1 MTSVAATV
9 AVPDWAYEALPT
21 ELADEVR
28 SVVVPFLRPPDVAL
42 GQSVL
47 RGMSATRLSF
57 AQTLVRR
64 MVEHRWQIN
73 LQQCEIDEDSTG
85 FMAYDIQADELHIS
99 FGVYVYPPLPFDDSG
114 QPQMF
119 RSMQREFLGILL
131 DGPIDM
137 ERFERERHEFD
148 TQMWRGRSDSKVYGW
163 TIASRGT
170 RNFDQVVQALVDGHQ
185 PDLARL
191 DMTGGYIL
199 RNSGYYG
206 NGRMGTRAWLSYADT
221 DRALSTPYHVDLFSV
236 YLWRLVSFDLVD
248 ATARARN
255 PHAATLDAH
264 IKRHLGIGN
273 SSGLGTVAALQRWP
287 NRFSAAVLARE
298 LAFAYVKSRQGPLR
312 AEYFRRLA
320 ELLSNAAAAYRHA
333 PPVDPELLEP
343 REQVNEAL
351 MRIHADVEGLAQRRP
366 STTCG
371 YPWAQLVD
379 DALGYGSVEAVEVLH
394 SMLLELYPEV
404 DEFNRV
410 LNSGIVRPRLLDPSM
425 TVEELRSILETQFG
439 WALELDLTSA
449 GKREFFW
456 YRSEENGEN
465 RRGERSV
472 DIGVERETFIDAA
485 GTARRLYDSLRGL
498 PDHSSVGRFLLE
510 EPEHSMGVARAQL
523 AADSPY
529 SEIHASVC
537 DADFLA
543 SNGIRAF
550 LALLGIDLPTP
561 HSGRWVRGLFFRGAP
576 LPEDLAQG
584 SASQWGIGARAATS
598 VRSVSTKSEAAKKE

>member
-9 AVPDWAYEALPT
+9 AVPGWAYEALPV

-28 SVVVPFLRPPDVAL
+28 SAVVPFMRPPGAVL

-47 RGMSATRLSF
+47 RGMSASRLSF

-64 MVEHRWQIN
+64 MVEHRWKIE
-73 LQQCEIDEDSTG
+73 LRHCEISKNSTG
-85 FMAYDIQADELHIS
+85 FMAYDIRAEQLHIS

-119 RSMQREFLGILL
+119 RSMKREFLGVLL

-137 ERFERERHEFD
+137 QRFERERHEFD

-191 DMTGGYIL
+191 DSTGGYIL
-199 RNSGYYG
+199 RNGGYYG
-206 NGRMGTRAWLSYADT
+206 NGRMGTRAWLSYAGSDL
-221 DRALSTPYHVDLFSV
+221 ALSTPYHVDLFSV
-236 YLWRLVSFDLVD
+236 YLWRLVSFDLAD

-255 PHAATLDAH
+255 PTAATLDPH
-264 IKRHLGIGN
+264 VKRHLGIGN

-287 NRFSAAVLARE
+287 GRFSAAVLARE
-298 LAFAYVKSRQGPLR
+298 LAFAYIKSRPGPLSV
-312 AEYFRRLA
+312 EHVRRLA
-320 ELLSNAAAAYRHA
+320 ELLSNAAVAYRNA

-343 REQVNEAL
+343 RDQVSSAL
-351 MRIHADVEGLAQRRP
+351 MRIHADVERLAQGSPDATREH
-366 STTCG
+366 
-371 YPWAQLVD
+371 PWAELID
-379 DALGYGSVEAVEVLH
+379 DAAGYGSVEAVEVLH
-394 SMLLELYPEV
+394 SLLLELYPEV
-404 DEFNRV
+404 DEFNQV
-410 LNSGIVRPRLLDPSM
+410 LNKGMVRQRLLDPSM
-425 TVEELRSILETQFG
+425 TVAELRSILETRFG
-439 WALELDLTSA
+439 WALELDLIST

-465 RRGERSV
+465 RRGERSEDV
-472 DIGVERETFIDAA
+472 GVERETFIDAA
-485 GTARRLYDSLRGL
+485 GTARRLYDFLRGV
-498 PDHSSVGRFLLE
+498 PGQTSVGRFLLE
-510 EPEHSMGVARAQL
+510 EPEHSVGVIRAQL

-537 DADFLA
+537 DTDFLA

-561 HSGRWVRGLFFRGAP
+561 HSSRWVRGLFFRGAP
-576 LPEDLAQG
+576 LPEDMAQG
-584 SASQWGIGARAATS
+584 VAGQWGIGARVA
-598 VRSVSTKSEAAKKE
+598 VSAHHGPTKAQSEEAR